1 MGAVNTTYTFT
12 ATDTITSTK
21 MNNII
26 DQTTMTSDAV
36 FTGGTIEVVSGKLRV
51 AAGKITSNELAS
63 NSVNTDEIV
72 NLAVTTAKL
81 ANSTSTTTGV
91 TTAKIA
97 DGAITTAKI
106 ADSSSTTTGVTT
118 AKIADESITAP
129 KLSGSQTGSAPIF
142 GCRAWV
148 VFDMTRNASGG
159 SDTLNTNRFIYSS
172 GNVDSVTKIDTG
184 RFQVNF
190 TTAMPDANY
199 MYFGSGRSNTG
210 DNSGDVIIGRPN
222 STGSADGAKTTSSIK
237 LDVIDAGASF
247 FNSSEVCVSII
258 G

>member
-26 DQTTMTSDAV
+26 DQTTITTDAII
-36 FTGGTIEVVSGKLRV
+36 GTTLEVASGKLKIRS
-51 AAGKITSNELAS
+51 AGITSNELGV
-63 NSVNTDEIV
+63 NSVKTASIEDG
-72 NLAVTTAKL
+72 AVTTAKI
-81 ANSTSTTTGV
+81 ANSTSASTGV

-118 AKIADESITAP
+118 AKIANESITAP

-148 VFDMTRNASGG
+148 VFDMTRNESSG

-190 TTAMPDANY
+190 TTAMPNANY

-210 DNSGDVIIGRPN
+210 DNSGDVTIGRPN

-237 LDVIDAGASF
+237 LDVQAGASF
-247 FNSSEVCVSII
+247 FNSPEVCVSII